1 MPFKFKLSKRLAL
14 LKASV
19 AATVLL
25 ALACER
31 DLTDPQPLRIPLTQ
45 VLPSAGLT
53 PLPVASVV
61 ASGNDGNIPQNTL
74 DNNLA
79 TRWSAYGDG
88 QWIQY
93 DLGALTAVGRVDIA
107 WYCGNQWASAFEIQV
122 SPDAVTWTPVF
133 SGRSSGRT
141 LQPERYGFP
150 TVPGRYVRIV
160 GHGQWSGATQLSL
173 WNSITETAISAS
185 TAAAVSSVPGA
196 AVVAS
201 GYQDPNVPQNT
212 LDNNFATRWSAS
224 GDGQWIRYDLG
235 RVMAVGPLDIA
246 WYQGTAWAS
255 AFEIQVSLDAV
266 TWTRVFAGRSSGQT
280 LQPERYGFPTVPG
293 RYVRIVGHGQWS
305 GTTQLSLWNS
315 ITETAIYGSAAG
327 PVNPVSVASVVASGD
342 DGNVPQNTLDTNL
355 ATRWSASGDGQWIRY
370 DLGAVRAV
378 GPATIAWY
386 RGTEWASAFEI
397 QVSLDAVTWT
407 PVFAGQ
413 SSGQTLQPERYD
425 FPAATARYVRIVG
438 HGQWSGTTQ
447 LSPWNS
453 ITEVAVYASAAVTA
467 DPPAV
472 AAVASVTV
480 SPAAPSVQ
488 VRATLQLGDATKDST
503 GNLLTGR
510 TVSWMTSNAAV
521 ATVSASGLVTGVAA
535 GSATITAT
543 SEGKSGTSAMTVTNV
558 PVASVTVT
566 PAIAGL
572 LMGATLHLTA
582 TLKDALGNP
591 LSGRVVTWAS
601 SAPGVAAVSGTGL
614 VTGLGIGGV
623 TITATSEGRTGS
635 SAVTVSLGSDTTR
648 LYTLGKGTNYYVAP
662 AGSDANPCT
671 AAAPCYTMARV
682 AQVMSPGD
690 NAHFAAGNYTWS
702 YATNQV
708 TKSGTA
714 VAPITYISDT
724 KWGAKIYG
732 ADCSPI
738 WNGGDYV
745 QIINFDI
752 TGTCVNG
759 INQNGNYGKII
770 GNRVHDMPG
779 TQLTAAIVVDCCSY
793 TKTGN
798 QVIGNVVDNIG
809 PWGQVNQTH
818 GIYLA
823 GPGNSAMNNIVTRA
837 ASACIQTYHGAN
849 HLTITNNVVANCGK
863 YGITISADPALTT
876 NDYTTVNN
884 NIIVNGGGYGIFQGY
899 SLGSHNVYNNNIL
912 YNNPSGGISSPVSG
926 TSATQSGTITLTS
939 AQFSALFVNYTGDMT
954 GDYHLRSG
962 SVAIHAGTTACAPG
976 VTLCVPLLDFAGI
989 TRPQGVAYDIGAY
1002 EYTGP

>member
-14 LKASV
+14 MKAPLAASV
-19 AATVLL
+19 VLG
-25 ALACER
+25 LACTS
-31 DLTDPQPLRIPLTQ
+31 DLTDPQPPRSPLTQ
-45 VLPSAGLT
+45 VVT
-53 PLPVASVV
+53 PTDVTALPVASVV
-61 ASGNDGNIPQNTL
+61 ASGYQDPNVPQNTL
-74 DNNLA
+74 DTNLA
-79 TRWSAYGDG
+79 TRWSASGDG
-88 QWIQY
+88 QWIRY
-93 DLGALTAVGRVDIA
+93 DLGALTAVGRVDVA

-122 SPDAVTWTPVF
+122 SLDSVTWTPVF
-133 SGRSSGRT
+133 VGQSSGQT
-141 LQPERYGFP
+141 LQPERYDFP

-160 GHGQWSGATQLSL
+160 GHGQWSGTTQLSP
-173 WNSITETAISAS
+173 WNSITETAIYGS
-185 TAAAVSSVPGA
+185 AAAPVNPVSVAS
-196 AVVAS
+196 VVAS
-201 GYQDPNVPQNT
+201 GDDGNVPQNT
-212 LDNNFATRWSAS
+212 LDINLATRWSAY

-235 RVMAVGPLDIA
+235 AVRAVGPVTIA
-246 WYQGTAWAS
+246 WYRGTEWAS

-266 TWTRVFAGRSSGQT
+266 TWTPVFVGQSSGQT
-280 LQPERYGFPTVPG
+280 LQPERYDFPAVTA

-315 ITETAIYGSAAG
+315 ITETAIYGSAAA

-355 ATRWSASGDGQWIRY
+355 ATRWSAYGDGQWIRY

-397 QVSLDAVTWT
+397 QLSLDAVTWT
-407 PVFAGQ
+407 PVFAGR
-413 SSGQTLQPERYD
+413 SSGQTLQLERYD
-425 FPAATARYVRIVG
+425 FPAVTARYVRIVG

-453 ITEVAVYASAAVTA
+453 ITEVAIYASAAATA
-467 DPPAV
+467 DPPAA

-488 VRATLQLGDATKDST
+488 VGATVQLGDATKDST

-521 ATVSASGLVTGVAA
+521 ATVSAGGLVRGVAA

-566 PAIAGL
+566 PAIVSM

-623 TITATSEGRTGS
+623 TITATSEGRSGS
-635 SAVTVSLGSDTTR
+635 SAVTVSLVSDTTR
-648 LYTLGKGTNYYVAP
+648 LYTLGKGTDYYVAP
-662 AGSDANPCT
+662 TGWDGNPCT
-671 AAAPCYTMARV
+671 AVAPCYTLQRV
-682 AQVMSPGD
+682 SQLMSPGD
-690 NAHFAAGNYTWS
+690 NAHVAAGNYTWS
-702 YATNQV
+702 YSANRV

-714 VAPITYISDT
+714 TALLTYISDT

-738 WNGGDYV
+738 TNDGDYV
-745 QIINFDI
+745 QIINFDVTGSCNQGI
-752 TGTCVNG
+752 TT
-759 INQNGNYGKII
+759 NGNYSKII

-779 TQLTAAIVVDCCSY
+779 TALTGAIVGACCDY
-793 TKTGN
+793 TITGI
-798 QVIGNVVDNIG
+798 QIIGNVVDNIG

-818 GIYLA
+818 GIYVA
-823 GPGNSAMNNIVTRA
+823 GPYAVVENNIVTRA
-837 ASACIQTYHGAN
+837 ASACIQSYHGAT
-849 HLTITNNVVANCGK
+849 HQIISNNIVANCGI
-863 YGITISADPALTT
+863 YGIQISADPGITT
-876 NDYTTVNN
+876 DDYTTVDN
-884 NIIVNGGGYGIFQGY
+884 NIIVNNGQYGIHQGY
-899 SLGSHNVYNNNIL
+899 SLGSHNVFSNNIV
-912 YNNPSGGISSPVSG
+912 YNNPSGNISSPESG
-926 TSATQSGTITLTS
+926 TSATQSGTITLRS
-939 AQFSALFVNYTGDMT
+939 DQFSALFVNYTGDMT
-954 GDYHLRSG
+954 GDYHLKSG
-962 SVAIHAGTTACAPG
+962 AVAIDAGTTLCAAG
-976 VTLCVPLLDFAGI
+976 VVLCVPALDFAGLA
-989 TRPQGVAYDIGAY
+989 RPRGGAHDIGAY
-1002 EYTGP
+1002 EY